1 MSLTDKNQK
10 CAVCTAYLFPEDDIV
25 YCPVC
30 GAPHHRD
37 CYNSIGKCGFDELHG
52 TDLQYKKPEEAKEK
66 QPESETPPT
75 PPITQTCQGCGM
87 DIERGARYCNNCG
100 MPVGMS
106 GGMGGAPFVFNP
118 FEQSAPI
125 KEETPIADGVTVK
138 DAAKIVKSNSFRY
151 IPKFLKLS
159 KENKRSW
166 NWAAFL
172 LPHGWFGFRKM
183 YKESIITSILTI
195 VSVILNF
202 PLSIAVAQLPL
213 ADESIRNYVQLAEY
227 YTQFLGDIGTLP
239 ILLSFIG
246 LALGLIIRIVCGI
259 YGDYIYKQRVILS
272 AELVKNAED
281 TEAAE
286 EKFSGTSFFGFFLAV
301 CAVEFIP
308 TLLSVILL

>member
-10 CAVCTAYLFPEDDIV
+10 CAVCTAYLFPEDDTV

-37 CYNSIGKCGFDELHG
+37 CYNSIGKCGLENLHG
-52 TDLQYKKPEEAKEK
+52 TDLQYKREEPEEK
-66 QPESETPPT
+66 QASPEPPLS
-75 PPITQTCQGCGM
+75 QTCRGCGM
-87 DIERGARYCNNCG
+87 DIDKGARYCNNCG
-100 MPVGMS
+100 MPA
-106 GGMGGAPFVFNP
+106 GMGGAPFAFNA
-118 FEQSAPI
+118 FADAVSV
-125 KEETPIADGVTVK
+125 KDETPVADGVTVK
-138 DAAKIVKSNSFRY
+138 EAAKIVKSNAFRY
-151 IPKFLKLS
+151 IPKFLKLN

-183 YKESIITSILTI
+183 YKESLIISILTI
-195 VSVILNF
+195 ASIVLNF
-202 PLSIAVAQLPL
+202 PLTLAVSQLPL

-239 ILLSFIG
+239 VLLSFIG

-272 AELVKNAED
+272 AQLIKNSED
-281 TEAAE
+281 TEAADQ
-286 EKFSGTSFFGFFLAV
+286 KYSGTSFFGFFLAV

-308 TLLSVILL
+308 TLLSVMLL

>member
-1 MSLTDKNQK
+1 MSLADKNQK

-37 CYNSIGKCGFDELHG
+37 CYNSIGKCGMEELHG
-52 TDLQYKKPEEAKEK
+52 TDLQYKREEPEEK
-66 QPESETPPT
+66 QAEPKASPEPPLS
-75 PPITQTCQGCGM
+75 QTCRGCGM
-87 DIERGARYCNNCG
+87 DIDRGARYCNNCG
-100 MPVGMS
+100 MPTT
-106 GGMGGAPFVFNP
+106 MGEAPFAFNS
-118 FEQSAPI
+118 FADVVTI
-125 KEETPIADGVTVK
+125 KDETPIAEGVTVK

-151 IPKFLKLS
+151 IPKFLKLN

-183 YKESIITSILTI
+183 YKESIIVSLLTI
-195 VSVILNF
+195 VSVVLNS
-202 PLSIAVAQLPL
+202 PLTLAVSQLPL
-213 ADESIRNYVQLAEY
+213 ADETIRNYVQLAEY
-227 YTQFLGDIGTLP
+227 YAQFVGDIGMLP
-239 ILLSFIG
+239 IILSFFG
-246 LALGLIIRIVCGI
+246 LVIGLIIRIVCGI
-259 YGDYIYKQRVILS
+259 YGDYIYKQRVVLS
-272 AELVKNAED
+272 AELIKSAEN
-281 TEAAE
+281 TEAAG